1 MTTITILFVITLI
14 AGLYMTWSIG
24 ANDVANAIG
33 TSVGSKA
40 LTLKQ
45 AVCLAAVLE
54 FCGAFFFGSHVTET
68 IEEKLVNPHFFIH
81 DQYLLVYG
89 MLAVLLASGSWLMAA
104 SYWGLPV
111 STTHSIVGSMVGF
124 GVAVGG
130 LQAVY
135 WGNVGFIASSWI
147 ASPLIGG
154 LLAYGFFYFIRKRIF
169 FAENPIAATKK
180 FTPFIVFLFVFTF
193 SLVFL
198 YQDIEQFNFKPS
210 FLESTAI
217 ALAIALA
224 AFLLAFYWLKDLTKH
239 ATKAVES
246 IHHPDM
252 MHEISKAKR
261 YLQRLQS
268 YSRGPVQKRLSR
280 IVDEFDTVSGDIAL
294 QSTEEL
300 HVPDF
305 MIIEKIFSRLQI
317 MSACMMAFSH
327 GANDVANAIGP
338 LSVAMNVLINGTFV
352 PGTKVSVWLLALGG
366 LGIVLGLATWG
377 WRVIETIGRKIT
389 ELTPTRG
396 FAAEFGAAT
405 TILIASRMG
414 FPISATH
421 TLVGAVLGVGFA
433 RGLEALNLATIRDI
447 IISWVVTIPIGAVAA
462 VIFFYIINWIF

>member
-45 AVCLAAVLE
+45 AVCIAAILE

-68 IEEKLVNPHFFIH
+68 IETRLVNPQFFLSDPLI
-81 DQYLLVYG
+81 LVYG
-89 MLAVLLASGSWLMAA
+89 MLAVLLAAGSWLMAA

-154 LLAYGFFYFIRKRIF
+154 LLSYGFFHFIRQRIF
-169 FAENPIAATKK
+169 FAENPIMATKK
-180 FTPFIVFLFVFTF
+180 ITPFIVLIFIFVFSVVFLF
-193 SLVFL
+193 
-198 YQDIEQFNFKPS
+198 QDFDLFNFSPTFFQS
-210 FLESTAI
+210 ASMAFGI
-217 ALAIALA
+217 ALIAFLA
-224 AFLLAFYWLKDLTKH
+224 ALYWLKDLTKH
-239 ATKAVES
+239 ATKAVETV
-246 IHHPDM
+246 HHPDM
-252 MHEISKAKR
+252 MHEITKAKR

-268 YSRGPVQKRLSR
+268 YSRGSVKKQLSK
-280 IVDEFDTVSGDIAL
+280 IVDQFDTVSGDISQQA
-294 QSTEEL
+294 SEEI

-305 MIIEKIFSRLQI
+305 VVIERVFSRLQI

-338 LSVAMNVLINGTFV
+338 LSIAVNVLINKAFI
-352 PGTKVSVWLLALGG
+352 PGTHVSTWLLALGG
-366 LGIVLGLATWG
+366 FGIVLGLATWG
-377 WRVIETIGRKIT
+377 WRVIDTIGRKIT

-396 FAAEFGAAT
+396 FSAEFAAAT
-405 TILIASRMG
+405 TILIASRLG

-421 TLVGAVLGVGFA
+421 TLVGAVLGIGFA

-447 IISWVVTIPIGAVAA
+447 IISWIVTIPAGAITA
-462 VIFFYIINWIF
+462 VIFFYIVSAIF